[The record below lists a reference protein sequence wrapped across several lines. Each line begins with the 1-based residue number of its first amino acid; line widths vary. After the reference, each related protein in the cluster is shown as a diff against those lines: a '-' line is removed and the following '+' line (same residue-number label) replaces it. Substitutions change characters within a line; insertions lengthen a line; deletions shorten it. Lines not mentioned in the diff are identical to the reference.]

1 MKFRIDKGKVA
12 FIAAFSFLAFLAI
25 ASTAFAEDEPV
36 VQKKSWLEL
45 FESTGIVGWLLLGVS
60 MGGTALVIEHFVN
73 LRIEKLA
80 PERVTGELEALINE
94 EKYDEAIDLADSEGG
109 YLSGLIGSALRMRH
123 AGYEEMIGGL
133 EAAAAEE
140 AFKLTSK
147 ISYLS
152 LLGNVAPLLGLLGT
166 VTGMITS
173 FQKIETLKAPTPGD
187 LAHGVYESLVNTT
200 MGLFI
205 AILFLTF
212 YFVFKNKV
220 TKMTLTMN
228 LRGVDMLK
236 HLAGAH

>member
-1 MKFRIDKGKVA
+1 MKLGFHKGKAASV
-12 FIAAFSFLAFLAI
+12 AAFLLIAL
-25 ASTAFAEDEPV
+25 ASTAFAEDGAV
-36 VQKKSWLEL
+36 VPKKSMLEL
-45 FESTGIVGWLLLGVS
+45 FQTTGLVGWLLLFVS

-73 LRIEKLA
+73 LRLEKLA
-80 PERVTGELEALINE
+80 PERVSGELEALINE
-94 EKYDEAIDLADSEGG
+94 EKYDEAVDLADSEGG

-123 AGYEEMIGGL
+123 AGYDEMIGGL

-140 AFKLTSK
+140 SFKLTSK

-166 VTGMITS
+166 VTGMITA

-205 AILFLTF
+205 AIIFLTM

-220 TKMTLTMN
+220 TKMTLSMN

-236 HLAGAH
+236 HLAGQTAH